1 MLEAEAE
8 AEGLGDDEAL
18 APEPEQES
26 AVSSMFLHIVTE
38 VLLVV

>member
-8 AEGLGDDEAL
+8 GKAEDEAP

-26 AVSSMFLHIVTE
+26 AVSSTFLHMVTE